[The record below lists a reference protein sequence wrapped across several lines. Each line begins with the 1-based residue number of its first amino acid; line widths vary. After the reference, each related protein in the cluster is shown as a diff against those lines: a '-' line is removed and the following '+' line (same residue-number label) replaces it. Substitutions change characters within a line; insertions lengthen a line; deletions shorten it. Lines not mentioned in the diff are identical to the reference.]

1 MSMKKFLAIA
11 ALGTVLAGPAFAQ
24 QATGTHR
31 EFRNSQ
37 PQHSTVARP
46 NQSEI
51 YERPRIENNNDLN
64 PDFQLGGE
72 R

>member
-1 MSMKKFLAIA
+1 MSMKKIFAIA
-11 ALGTVLAGPAFAQ
+11 AVGAVLAGPAFAQ

-37 PQHSTVARP
+37 PQRSTVAP
-46 NQSEI
+46 PYQSEI
-51 YERPRIENNNDLN
+51 YHRPRVDYNNDLN